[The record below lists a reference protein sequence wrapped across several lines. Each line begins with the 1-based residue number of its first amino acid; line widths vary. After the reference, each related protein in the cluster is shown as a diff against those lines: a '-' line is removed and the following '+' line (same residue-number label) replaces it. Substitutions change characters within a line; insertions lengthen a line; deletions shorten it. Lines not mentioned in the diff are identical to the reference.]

1 MAKNNFDK
9 FITQKSN
16 SAKKENFRT
25 EKRSI
30 KKEVAEGMAKTK
42 SRKAAELA
50 ARKNTGPTGKGE
62 GSRSEAP
69 ENYATKGIPAPEAPL
84 IPRKAKPVKAGE
96 QAVQMPL
103 NKYIAHG
110 GVSSR
115 RDAATLVKDGL
126 VRVNGKVVK
135 DPGYK
140 VTETDEVKVNDKKII
155 PSKNLV
161 YILLNK
167 PKDVITTSDDPEGR
181 KTVLDLVRKATTE
194 RIFPVGRLDRNTTG
208 VLLLT
213 NDGEL
218 SQKLAHPAFQ
228 VKKIYEIHLDRD
240 LTKKDFDSILSG
252 IELEDGVISP
262 DALAYADSKDKS
274 IVGIEIH
281 SGKNRIVRRIFEHL
295 EYKVKTLDRVLY
307 AGLTKKNVDRG
318 RWRFLDEKEVR
329 LLKYL
334 NTSFTQKKG
343 ETKQDLTD
351 PNAPYV
357 DTQDFDIKPKGAA
370 KPKRAKAGSQRAKT
384 GTPKSRAHQ
393 SGAAQPGS
401 PKSRT
406 HQSGAA
412 QPGSPKS
419 RAHQSGA
426 DQSGTHRSGAGHSDT
441 PRSSNTHRSGPSKA
455 SIPGYVPPKR
465 IPQAGAP
472 KHTPNVAAPKRAPK
486 QGAPKHT
493 SKAPKAR
500 PSHKKNTPHTNKK
513 AK

>member
-9 FITQKSN
+9 FITNKSN
-16 SAKKENFRT
+16 SAKKESFRT
-25 EKRSI
+25 EKRSV
-30 KKEVAEGMAKTK
+30 KKEIAEGMAKTK
-42 SRKAAELA
+42 VRKASEQA
-50 ARKNTGPTGKGE
+50 ARKN
-62 GSRSEAP
+62 SAP
-69 ENYATKGIPAPEAPL
+69 ENYATPGIPAPEAPL
-84 IPRKAKPVKAGE
+84 IPRKLKPAKAGE
-96 QAVQMPL
+96 PAGQMPL

-110 GVSSR
+110 GISSR
-115 RDAATLVKDGL
+115 RDAAALVKDGL
-126 VRVNGKVVK
+126 VKVNGAVVK

-140 VTETDEVKVNDKKII
+140 VNETDEVKVNDKKVV

-167 PKDVITTSDDPEGR
+167 PKDVITTNDDPEGR

-240 LTKKDFDSILSG
+240 LSRKDFDAILTG
-252 IELEDGVISP
+252 VELEDGVITP

-274 IVGIEIH
+274 VIGIEIH

-318 RWRFLDEKEVR
+318 RWRFLNEKEVR

-334 NTSFTQKKG
+334 NTSFTQKKV
-343 ETKQDLTD
+343 ETKEAFTD

-357 DTQDFDIKPKGAA
+357 DIEDFDIKPKGTP

-393 SGAAQPGS
+393 SGAAQS
-401 PKSRT
+401 DT
-406 HQSGAA
+406 
-412 QPGSPKS
+412 PKS
-419 RAHQSGA
+419 RAHQSGRA
-426 DQSGTHRSGAGHSDT
+426 AQSGTHRSGAGHSDT
-441 PRSSNTHRSGPSKA
+441 HRSGASKSDTRRSDAPKA

-465 IPQAGAP
+465 IPRAGAP

-500 PSHKKNTPHTNKK
+500 PSHKAPPPHTNKK

>member
-9 FITQKSN
+9 FITNKSN

-30 KKEVAEGMAKTK
+30 KKEIAEGMAKTK
-42 SRKAAELA
+42 TRKASELA
-50 ARKNTGPTGKGE
+50 ARKNTAPTGKGK

-110 GVSSR
+110 GISSR
-115 RDAATLVKDGL
+115 RDAATMVKDGL

-140 VTETDEVKVNDKKII
+140 VTETDEVKVNDKKIV

-167 PKDVITTSDDPEGR
+167 PKDVITTSNDPEGR

-252 IELEDGVISP
+252 IELEDGIISP

-274 IVGIEIH
+274 IIGIEIH

-295 EYKVKTLDRVLY
+295 EYTVKALDRVLY

-334 NTSFTQKKG
+334 NTSFAQKKA
-343 ETKQDLTD
+343 EPKQNLTD

-357 DTQDFDIKPKGAA
+357 DIQDFDIKAKGAPN
-370 KPKRAKAGSQRAKT
+370 KPKRAKSGSQRMKT
-384 GTPKSRAHQ
+384 GTPKSRANQ
-393 SGAAQPGS
+393 SGPS
-401 PKSRT
+401 
-406 HQSGAA
+406 
-412 QPGSPKS
+412 
-419 RAHQSGA
+419 
-426 DQSGTHRSGAGHSDT
+426 QSGTHRSGAGHSDT
-441 PRSSNTHRSGPSKA
+441 HRPGASKSDA
-455 SIPGYVPPKR
+455 RKPDAPKATIPGYVPPKR
-465 IPQAGAP
+465 IPPTGAP
-472 KHTPNVAAPKRAPK
+472 KHAPATPKRAPK

-493 SKAPKAR
+493 SKTPKAR
-500 PSHKKNTPHTNKK
+500 PSHKKNAPHTNKK